1 MKGANAMDVVF
12 SAPLG
17 DFGVRYESALL
28 FRDNVQH
35 YLQAGRPTPGYPL
48 IHAIADA
55 PLDGEILQIK
65 SSRLWG
71 EVSHAFEQVRSISVA
86 DLAVSIRTRAILT
99 NTRALPV
106 VRGTILLRLTGWK
119 LPLIVPGALT
129 IGELFDDFVNKLAIV
144 TDAGLARGVVH
155 VATRAEGVPVEEGSS
170 VHPRARRG

>member
-1 MKGANAMDVVF
+1 MDVVF

-17 DFGVRYESALL
+17 DFGIHYENVLL

-65 SSRLWG
+65 ASRLWG
-71 EVSHAFEQVRSISVA
+71 EVSHAFEQIRSVSVA

-106 VRGTILLRLTGWK
+106 VRGTVLLRLTGWK
-119 LPLIVPGALT
+119 LPLIAPSALT
-129 IGELFDDFVNKLAIV
+129 IGELFDDFVAKLAIV
-144 TDAGLARGVVH
+144 TDAGSARGVVH
-155 VATRAEGVPVEEGSS
+155 VATRAEGVSVEEGSS
-170 VHPRARRG
+170 VHPRTRRG